1 VRTVNLQETV
11 AELEIRCSKNSER
24 KKQITDEIFWEKGEK
39 LRAISLHVSSIEQ
52 NTAQIL
58 KEADDSRITQVVQ

>member
-1 VRTVNLQETV
+1 MTENCKSARNEETV

-24 KKQITDEIFWEKGEK
+24 KKQMTDEILGKKGEK
-39 LRAISLHVSSIEQ
+39 LRSAYLHVSSIEQ

-58 KEADDSRITQVVQ
+58 K